1 MLNYFVQSYQ
11 IALPALKKVIL
22 TMTMGRKFDEVRVTS
37 ISLSLLRAIPS
48 LFRRKVDLPL
58 FHFAFMYRRPD
69 LNREL
74 NEKTGIC

>member
-1 MLNYFVQSYQ
+1 
-11 IALPALKKVIL
+11 
-22 TMTMGRKFDEVRVTS
+22 MTMGRKFNELRVTT

-48 LFRRKVDLPL
+48 LFRRKVDLQL

-74 NEKTGIC
+74 NEKTGLSC